1 MGNVVFYKKQIL
13 LDDPLSLALSDFLTA
28 FDTWISEKFS
38 ITNDTEG
45 IEDKDRYEAIV
56 NETFYLLRGN
66 TTT

>member
-13 LDDPLSLALSDFLTA
+13 LDDPLSDFLTA

-38 ITNDTEG
+38 ITNETVG